1 MGSATTRPDT
11 QKNGL
16 YRLGDFPFRRA
27 FRTAF
32 DMHLRATAGGEGE
45 SGQDQDEEQAH
56 SNILQKITRRRSP
69 KGKGYAG
76 EPYKAVPATTKA
88 PQPSAA
94 GLDLPQ
100 HDQGRR
106 AADRVAGVE
115 LDSVHGKMV
124 FMCIAG
130 VLPGCV
136 SFS

>member
-16 YRLGDFPFRRA
+16 YRLSDFPFRRA

-32 DMHLRATAGGEGE
+32 DMHLRATASGEGE
-45 SGQDQDEEQAH
+45 SGQDQDEEQTH
-56 SNILQKITRRRSP
+56 PNILQKITRRRSP
-69 KGKGYAG
+69 KGEGHAAD
-76 EPYKAVPATTKA
+76 PYQAAPVPSKA

-115 LDSVHGKMV
+115 LDSVHGKTV